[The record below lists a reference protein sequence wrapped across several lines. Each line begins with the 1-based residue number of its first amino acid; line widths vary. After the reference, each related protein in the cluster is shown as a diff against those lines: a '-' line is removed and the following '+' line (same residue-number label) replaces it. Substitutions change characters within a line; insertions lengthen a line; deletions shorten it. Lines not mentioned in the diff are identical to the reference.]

1 MTFLTQCFGALFV
14 LCSPAQS
21 DLDQR
26 ANQEMGYFFGMNEN
40 CRRKCSG
47 FCFDQVD
54 ACLKIAQLD
63 LSPKHRAS
71 FLRTAD
77 HWKALANACDGELH
91 PWKSWCYPDTSPGSN
106 ICVNVLD

>member
-1 MTFLTQCFGALFV
+1 MSESGDGCILF
-14 LCSPAQS
+14 P
-21 DLDQR
+21 
-26 ANQEMGYFFGMNEN
+26 MNEKYG
-40 CRRKCSG
+40 RKCSG

-91 PWKSWCYPDTSPGSN
+91 PWKSWCYPDTSPGSD
-106 ICVNVLD
+106 ICVNHRTRAQRPSES